1 MMISTCRL
9 RACSTLALVVF
20 AMGIASTIGQ
30 GDERKKPDRLLRVL
44 PVGEAPP
51 FVQKIVGGVRQ
62 EQAAPKGSIPPRE
75 VVQMT
80 PKGEKEGVSLRLSL
94 DRLSVSIPVRAGPLS
109 LHEVGQGRK
118 PWHTLMVPAK
128 TTHALAVLWRDPVE
142 KKWSKARSMTLADD
156 VNSFPAGNVRLV
168 NVSPWPAIVK
178 FKGKS
183 YKVAPY
189 KTARLRGRVLQQVP
203 VKVQVQDKN
212 GKLVTIFNTA
222 VSQQAV
228 ERTTLIIYRA
238 DGIAPRR
245 PAKVRLLRE
254 PARLPPPPRPREG

>member
-1 MMISTCRL
+1 MNSTCRL
-9 RACSTLALVVF
+9 RACSTLVLVVL
-20 AMGIASTIGQ
+20 AMGIAPTFGQ

-51 FVQKIVGGVRQ
+51 FVQKIVNGVRQ

-80 PKGEKEGVSLRLSL
+80 PKGEQEGVPLRLRL
-94 DRLSVSIPVRAGPLS
+94 DRLSVSIAVRAGPLS
-109 LHEVGQGRK
+109 LHDVGQGLK
-118 PWHTLMVPAK
+118 PWHTLTVPAK
-128 TTHALAVLWRDPVE
+128 STHALAVLWRDPVE
-142 KKWSKARSMTLADD
+142 KKWSKARSMTLVDD
-156 VNSFPAGNVRLV
+156 VISFPAGNIRLV
-168 NVSPWPAIVK
+168 NVSPWPAVVT

-183 YKVAPY
+183 YRVAPY
-189 KTARLRGRVLQQVP
+189 KTARLRSGVLQQVP
-203 VKVQVQDKN
+203 VKVQVQVKN

-228 ERTTLIIYRA
+228 ERTNLIIYRA
-238 DGIAPRR
+238 DGTAPRR

>member
-1 MMISTCRL
+1 MNSTYRL
-9 RACSTLALVVF
+9 RACSSLALVVL
-20 AMGIASTIGQ
+20 ALGIAPIFGQ
-30 GDERKKPDRLLRVL
+30 GDERKHLDRLLRVL

-51 FVQKIVGGVRQ
+51 FMQKIVNGVRQ

-80 PKGEKEGVSLRLSL
+80 PNGEQEGVPLRLSL

-109 LHEVGQGRK
+109 LHEVGQGLKR
-118 PWHTLMVPAK
+118 WHTLTVPAK

-156 VNSFPAGNVRLV
+156 VTSFPAGNLRLV

-189 KTARLRGRVLQQVP
+189 KTARLRGGVLQQIP
-203 VKVQVQDKN
+203 VKVQVQDNN

-222 VSQQAV
+222 VSQQAT
-228 ERTTLIIYRA
+228 ERTNLIIYRA
-238 DGIAPRR
+238 DGRAPRR